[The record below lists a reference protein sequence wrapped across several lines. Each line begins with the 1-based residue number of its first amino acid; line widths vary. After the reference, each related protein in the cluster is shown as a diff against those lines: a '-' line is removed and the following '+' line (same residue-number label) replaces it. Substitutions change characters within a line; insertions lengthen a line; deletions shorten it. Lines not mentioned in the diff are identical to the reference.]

1 MSSSYPPQASSTKLS
16 EIRAEAIDW
25 SLAHGLV
32 VRPTID
38 KQQHFE
44 HNAAVTHAPLALYP
58 TPFPRAEFYK
68 AKNLQLPW
76 NTLIHRM
83 SQDDQLITEL
93 MQTLS
98 QVDDFMKRL
107 YDIYVQVKSEG
118 IAQSASLGIHRCDYL
133 LHADLGKDTSTA
145 RIQQVEFNTIA
156 SSFGSLSTRTS
167 ELHKYLLSS
176 VDDYGHG
183 QITMDQLPD
192 NDAVES
198 IALGLASA
206 WKLYGKPNAR
216 VMMIVQPGERN
227 AFDQRWIEYSLLEKH
242 GVRLLRR
249 SMEQV
254 VNNGELDPVTRAL
267 TVDGYEIAVTYF
279 RAGYGP
285 EDYHGDK
292 EWEARLTI
300 ERSLSI
306 KCPTVAYQLVGAKK
320 VQQVL
325 SVPGRLEHYVDDD
338 ATASDLRESFAGLY
352 PLDDSLEGNQAYE
365 MALKDAE
372 RFVLKPQREG
382 GGNNV
387 YGDDIVATLNK
398 LSVKERNAYILMD
411 LIRTPPLDNLMLR
424 EGAILN
430 GQVVSEL
437 GIYGIYLND
446 GENQVVNQVG
456 GHLLRTKGID
466 TKEGGVAAGFAV
478 IDSPLLV

>member
-1 MSSSYPPQASSTKLS
+1 MSIYPPLSSSTQLNH
-16 EIRAEAIDW
+16 IRAEAIDW
-25 SLAHGLV
+25 ALAHGLI
-32 VRPTID
+32 VRPTTE
-38 KQQHFE
+38 KQQYFE

-58 TPFPRAEFYK
+58 TPFPRAEFFK
-68 AKNLQLPW
+68 AKDLQIPW

-83 SQDDQLITEL
+83 SKDNLLLKEL
-93 MQTLS
+93 METLS

-107 YDIYVQVKSEG
+107 YDIYLQVKTEG

-133 LHADLGKDTSTA
+133 LHADLGADAHTA

-156 SSFGSLSTRTS
+156 SSFGSLSTRTT

-176 VDDYGHG
+176 IDNYGEG
-183 QITMDQLPD
+183 QITADQLPD
-192 NDAVES
+192 NNTVDS
-198 IALGLASA
+198 IAQGLASA
-206 WKLYGKPNAR
+206 WKLYGKSNAR

-227 AFDQRWIEYSLLEKH
+227 AFDQRWIEYALMEKYGIH
-242 GVRLLRR
+242 LLRR
-249 SMEQV
+249 SLEQV
-254 VNNGELDPVTRAL
+254 INNGKLDPVTKAL
-267 TVDGYEIAVTYF
+267 TIDGYEIAVTYF

-285 EDYHGDK
+285 EDYPTEK

-325 SVPGRLEHYVDDD
+325 SVPGRLERYVDDD
-338 ATASDLRESFAGLY
+338 ATADQLRESFAGLY

-365 MALKDAE
+365 MALQDPQ
-372 RFVLKPQREG
+372 RYVLKPQREG

-387 YGDDIVATLNK
+387 YGDDIV
-398 LSVKERNAYILMD
+398 SVLQKTSVQDRNAYILMD

-424 EGAILN
+424 EGVILN

-437 GIYGIYLND
+437 GIYGVYLND
-446 GENQVVNQVG
+446 GTNEVVNNIG
-456 GHLLRTKGID
+456 GHLLRTKGVE

>member
-1 MSSSYPPQASSTKLS
+1 
-16 EIRAEAIDW
+16 
-25 SLAHGLV
+25 
-32 VRPTID
+32 
-38 KQQHFE
+38 
-44 HNAAVTHAPLALYP
+44 
-58 TPFPRAEFYK
+58 
-68 AKNLQLPW
+68 
-76 NTLIHRM
+76 
-83 SQDDQLITEL
+83 
-93 MQTLS
+93 
-98 QVDDFMKRL
+98 MKRL
-107 YDIYVQVKSEG
+107 YDIYVQVKTEG

-133 LHADLGKDTSTA
+133 LHADVGADASSA

-176 VDDYGHG
+176 VDNYGQG
-183 QITMDQLPD
+183 QITLDQLPD
-192 NDAVES
+192 NNAVES
-198 IALGLASA
+198 IAHGLARA
-206 WKLYGKPNAR
+206 WKLYSKPNAR

-242 GVRLLRR
+242 GIQLLRR
-249 SMEQV
+249 SLEQV
-254 VNNGELDPVTRAL
+254 ITNGKLDPVTKAL
-267 TVDGYEIAVTYF
+267 IVDGHEIAVTYF

-285 EDYHGDK
+285 EDYPSEK

-325 SVPGRLEHYVDDD
+325 SVPGRLEHYVDDT
-338 ATASDLRESFAGLY
+338 ATADHLRGSFAGLY
-352 PLDDSLEGNQAYE
+352 PLDASLEGTQAYE

-372 RFVLKPQREG
+372 RYVLKPQREG

-387 YGDDIVATLNK
+387 YGDDIISVLKTL
-398 LSVKERNAYILMD
+398 SEKERNAYILMD

-424 EGAILN
+424 EGVILK

-437 GIYGIYLND
+437 GIYGVYLND
-446 GENQVVNQVG
+446 GTNQLVNQVG
-456 GHLLRTKGID
+456 GHLLRTKGIE